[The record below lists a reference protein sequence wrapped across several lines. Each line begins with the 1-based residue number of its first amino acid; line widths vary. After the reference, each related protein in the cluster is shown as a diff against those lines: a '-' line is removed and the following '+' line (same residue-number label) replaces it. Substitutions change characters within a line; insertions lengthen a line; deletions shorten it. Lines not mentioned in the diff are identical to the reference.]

1 MAAKY
6 AQYFTMEKI
15 PDYTMAKYSTQE
27 GGNVDDV
34 LKQHTSFYRQLHR
47 RGLLFGESYTLLYQ
61 YDPARD
67 PGKKL
72 EIFFRVESNEEIMFM
87 EPSIQSSGLSAGF
100 EIKKY
105 EIDTAKVPEYTSIAA
120 LVKKSGQI
128 ASSIPGNTNSFYVVD
143 EWKPNEKGRLMAL
156 FRLMKALNRRCT
168 YSIHLI
174 PCDKTEKYREIFQK
188 QMKWMKPV
196 SMGLGT
202 QYQKDDNADKTSK
215 LYNDTIDHLRGNP
228 HFFCEI
234 SAYADDQNT
243 AKLIVDAA
251 ASEAVEEGNYSVYAS
266 SSEGATYQPL
276 LPHSFYAPKG
286 TGTPEGLEYWHTLFM
301 LKEVVPLACFP
312 TLYPGEVIEIPKET
326 APNYEKDG
334 LLIGED
340 QQGYK
345 VYIPLEL
352 LPKHAFLAG
361 VPGSGKTYTML
372 HLASQ
377 ISGKNYKIPILVLEP
392 AKQEYRALVQNPE
405 IHDLTVFAPGGNGS
419 FPLRINPFEFPRG
432 MKLSEHI
439 VNLRQVFIG
448 AFDLEPPMPFLLDQG
463 IEKVY
468 RACGWYPFEYNDFDE
483 NGRNLK
489 PYPNMQMLYD
499 EIEKLL
505 DEVGYAEEVRNNLK
519 SVLQVRIGS
528 LVSRETGNV
537 FNVPSSTFRPEEWM
551 QHSCVLELESLG
563 KDAANFLTLL
573 LSTIIREYIKLNPKS
588 EMSPRHVIFF
598 EEAHNLI
605 GPSTEEN
612 EKSGNA
618 KTASTKFIVDMLA
631 EVRALNEA
639 IIIADQLPTALAP
652 QVTKNTSL
660 KIGLR
665 ITAQDDREML
675 ASTMSANSVQLEQM
689 ALFTPGHAL
698 CMYEG
703 VQKPFEV
710 NIQTYAANAK
720 SPDNDALYA
729 MQSQNPT
736 YQECMRRDMMIMLRR
751 FETLKNKLLN
761 ECIKNQDSREKL
773 NNLKKGL
780 FSITDPK
787 ERETKL
793 TRWKKDNENQIKSE
807 RKNFEKY
814 LEAILE
820 LGEYTRMN
828 QLMHEQLK
836 LTLKEELSNLSEII
850 TVCSKDK
857 DYPADEIWNKFN
869 IELSKMRDNLK
880 SKR

>member
-1 MAAKY
+1 MATKY

-27 GGNVDDV
+27 GGSVDDV
-34 LKQHTSFYRQLHR
+34 LKQHASFYRQLHR

-61 YDPARD
+61 YDPARN

-105 EIDTAKVPEYTSIAA
+105 EMDTAKVPEYTSIAA

-174 PCDKTEKYREIFQK
+174 PCDMTEKYREIFQK

-251 ASEAVEEGNYSVYAS
+251 ASEAVEEGNYSVYANS
-266 SSEGATYQPL
+266 AEGVTYQPL

-286 TGTPEGLEYWHTLFM
+286 NGAPEGLEYWHTLFM

-405 IHDLTVFAPGGNGS
+405 IHDLTVFAPGGSGS
-419 FPLRINPFEFPRG
+419 FPLRINPFEFPKG

-468 RACGWYPFEYNDFDE
+468 RACGWYPFEYNEFNE
-483 NGRNLK
+483 NGQNKK

-499 EIEKLL
+499 EIERLL

-537 FNVPSSTFRPEEWM
+537 FNVPHSTFRPEEWM

-605 GPSTEEN
+605 GPSTEAN

-639 IIIADQLPTALAP
+639 IIIADQLPTALAS

-675 ASTMSANSVQLEQM
+675 ASTMSANGVQLEQM
-689 ALFTPGHAL
+689 ALFNPGHAL

-710 NIQTYAANAK
+710 NIETYAANAK

-729 MQSQNPT
+729 IQSQNPT
-736 YQECMRRDMMIMLRR
+736 YQECMRRDMMIVLQR
-751 FETLKNKLLN
+751 FETEKNKLITDLETN
-761 ECIKNQDSREKL
+761 RKNRQEL
-773 NNLKKGL
+773 LELKKML
-780 FSITDPK
+780 FSITDSH
-787 ERETKL
+787 EREAKL
-793 TRWKKDNENQIKSE
+793 TQWKNSHENLIKSE

-814 LEAILE
+814 LEEILK
-820 LGEYTRMN
+820 LGEYTRIN
-828 QLMHEQLK
+828 QLMFEQLK
-836 LTLKEELSNLSEII
+836 TIFFEEADVLLTCIVKCSEN
-850 TVCSKDK
+850 K
-857 DYPADEIWNKFN
+857 DYPAAEFMKKFKVETLEICK
-869 IELSKMRDNLK
+869 NLK
-880 SKR
+880 A

>member
-1 MAAKY
+1 MVEKY
-6 AQYFTMEKI
+6 TQYFTMEKI
-15 PDYTMAKYSTQE
+15 PDYTMAKYSVQE
-27 GGNVDDV
+27 SGSVDDI
-34 LKQHTSFYRQLHR
+34 LKQHASFYRQLHR
-47 RGLLFGESYTLLYQ
+47 RGLLFGETYTLLYQ
-61 YDPARD
+61 YDPTRA
-67 PGKKL
+67 PGNKL
-72 EIFFRVESNEEIMFM
+72 EVFFRVEGKEEIMFM

-100 EIKKY
+100 KMKGY
-105 EIDTAKVPEYTSIAA
+105 EMDSAKAPKYTSIAA
-120 LVKKSGQI
+120 LVKKSAQI
-128 ASSIPGNTNSFYVVD
+128 ASSIPGNANSFYIVD
-143 EWKPNEKGRLMAL
+143 GWKPNEKGRLMAL
-156 FRLMKALNRRCT
+156 FRLMKALDRRCT
-168 YSIHLI
+168 YSIRLI
-174 PCDKTEKYREIFQK
+174 PCDLTESYREILQK
-188 QMKWMKPV
+188 QMKWMKPI
-196 SMGLGT
+196 STGFGT
-202 QYQKDDNADKTSK
+202 PNQKDDNADKVSK

-228 HFFCEI
+228 HFLCEI
-234 SAYADDQNT
+234 SAYADDTNT

-251 ASEAVEEGNYSVYAS
+251 ASEAVEEGNYTVYANS
-266 SSEGATYQPL
+266 TDGIFYQPL
-276 LPHSFYAPKG
+276 LPHAFYSPKG
-286 TGTPEGLEYWHTLFM
+286 NGAPEGLEYWHTLFM
-301 LKEVVPLACFP
+301 LKEVVPLSCFP

-405 IHDLTVFAPGGNGS
+405 IHDLTVFSPGGSGA
-419 FPLRINPFEFPRG
+419 FPLRVNPFEFPEG

-468 RACGWYPFEYNDFDE
+468 RACGWYPFDYNTFDE
-483 NGRNLK
+483 HGKNKK

-505 DEVGYAEEVRNNLK
+505 EEVGYAEEVRNNLK

-537 FNVPSSTFRPEEWM
+537 FNVPFSTFRPEEWM

-588 EMSPRHVIFF
+588 EVSPRHVIFF

-605 GPSTEEN
+605 GPSTEAN

-639 IIIADQLPTALAP
+639 IIIADQLPTALAS

-710 NIQTYAANAK
+710 NIQTYTANAK
-720 SPDNDALYA
+720 SPDNDTLYA
-729 MQSQNPT
+729 IQSQNPT
-736 YQECMRRDMMIMLRR
+736 YQECMRQDMRIMLQR
-751 FETLKNKLLN
+751 FETQKNRLITELN
-761 ECIKNQDSREKL
+761 ENRQIRQELLDLKQAFFSIKDSREREKKL
-773 NNLKKGL
+773 A
-780 FSITDPK
+780 
-787 ERETKL
+787 E
-793 TRWKKDNENQIKSE
+793 WKKNHEDLLKREQNT
-807 RKNFEKY
+807 FEEY

-820 LGEYTRMN
+820 LNEYTHMN
-828 QLMHEQLK
+828 QFMRDQLK
-836 LTLKEELSNLSEII
+836 LVFQEERVVFLNCIKMCGEDKGYPKIEFIERYRKEILERY
-850 TVCSKDK
+850 K
-857 DYPADEIWNKFN
+857 
-869 IELSKMRDNLK
+869 
-880 SKR
+880 